1 MWSHRAQP
9 WQEPANQILESGK
22 VLKVLFTYSF
32 VIQPEGKPGH
42 DDDHE
47 ARNVYGDDI
56 EGELPGEDQV
66 HPETAVGPG
75 GGGDVASLVGG
86 VRHLEAPR
94 QTQVG
99 GKLEGSLALPY
110 VDQVIR
116 RPTVCNVLFGLL

>member
-1 MWSHRAQP
+1 M
-9 WQEPANQILESGK
+9 
-22 VLKVLFTYSF
+22 LFTYSF

-75 GGGDVASLVGG
+75 GGGDVASFVGG
-86 VRHLEAPR
+86 VRHLEPSG

-99 GKLEGSLALPY
+99 GKLESSLTLPD
-110 VDQVIR
+110 VDQVR
-116 RPTVCNVLFGLL
+116 GGPAVLHYKSEEGDNSW

>member
-1 MWSHRAQP
+1 M
-9 WQEPANQILESGK
+9 
-22 VLKVLFTYSF
+22 LFTYSF

-75 GGGDVASLVGG
+75 GGGDVASFVGG
-86 VRHLEAPR
+86 VRHLEPSG

-99 GKLEGSLALPY
+99 GKLESSLTLP
-110 VDQVIR
+110 DINQVIGS
-116 RPTVCNVLFGLL
+116 PTVYNFGLG